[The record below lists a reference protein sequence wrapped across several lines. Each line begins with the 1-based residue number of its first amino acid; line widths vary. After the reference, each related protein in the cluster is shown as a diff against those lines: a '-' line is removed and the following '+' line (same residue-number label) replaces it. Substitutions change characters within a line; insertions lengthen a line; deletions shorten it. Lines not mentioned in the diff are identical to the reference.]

1 MKSLLASPDFASEL
15 LGQDTSGQLNKSILL
30 IGGSNINPMSAP
42 ASGQETQSMHDWVRT
57 VRTES
62 PPENWRLIC
71 KAGRSR
77 RLCSGCRGDG

>member
-15 LGQDTSGQLNKSILL
+15 LGQDTGGQLNKSILL

-62 PPENWRLIC
+62 PPEKWRLIC
-71 KAGRSR
+71 KAGRSK
-77 RLCSGCRGDG
+77 RLRQRLQR